1 MSKINL
7 EHEII
12 NDEYT
17 EYVYSTFD
25 IQDSDKTSTEIIFDL
40 SEMNESDWNIG
51 IILGSS
57 GSGKSS
63 ILRSI
68 GNIPDVK
75 FDTNKALIS
84 NFNFLDPKEATFAL
98 TSVGLS
104 SVPTWLRPFHLL
116 SNGEQYRAKLAYL
129 IASSKDGEI
138 ILIDEYTSVVDR
150 YVAKSMSFAIQKY
163 VRKLNKKII
172 IASVHYDV
180 LEWLLPDWSVNLQNG
195 GMSKRHDCRRQGRPK
210 IDLQVYRTEPNTWEI
225 FKKHHY
231 LTSESNKG
239 FGYLVFVWDDI
250 PVGICVYKTFPTGNF
265 PNGYALSR
273 TVVLPDF
280 QGMGIGKSISEFTA
294 GIIVH
299 NGGRLFTKTI
309 NPALGE
315 HRNKSPLWRG
325 TSKNGKYRSDIDY
338 GNSIYKRRMMKK
350 VLSRTSY
357 CHEYIGKPISGHD
370 ELLLPIKIMRIQK
383 KQKLSIF

>member
-129 IASSKDGEI
+129 IASFN
-138 ILIDEYTSVVDR
+138 
-150 YVAKSMSFAIQKY
+150 M
-163 VRKLNKKII
+163 
-172 IASVHYDV
+172 
-180 LEWLLPDWSVNLQNG
+180 LQ
-195 GMSKRHDCRRQGRPK
+195 S
-210 IDLQVYRTEPNTWEI
+210 
-225 FKKHHY
+225 
-231 LTSESNKG
+231 SS
-239 FGYLVFVWDDI
+239 
-250 PVGICVYKTFPTGNF
+250 PTGKCHPSIICF
-265 PNGYALSR
+265 PL
-273 TVVLPDF
+273 D
-280 QGMGIGKSISEFTA
+280 
-294 GIIVH
+294 
-299 NGGRLFTKTI
+299 I
-309 NPALGE
+309 N
-315 HRNKSPLWRG
+315 
-325 TSKNGKYRSDIDY
+325 
-338 GNSIYKRRMMKK
+338 IYICFMKR
-350 VLSRTSY
+350 VQCCGSN
-357 CHEYIGKPISGHD
+357 H
-370 ELLLPIKIMRIQK
+370 
-383 KQKLSIF
+383 

>member
-1 MSKINL
+1 MNKINL
-7 EHEII
+7 EHNII

-25 IQDSDKTSTEIIFDL
+25 IQDSYKTTTEIVFDL
-40 SEMNESDWNIG
+40 SEIENFDWNIG

-63 ILRSI
+63 ILKSI
-68 GNIPDVK
+68 GDIHDVQ
-75 FDTNKALIS
+75 FDKNKALIS
-84 NFNFLDPKEATFAL
+84 NFDFLDPKDASFAL

-104 SVPTWLRPFHLL
+104 SIPTWLRPFHLL

-129 IASSKDGEI
+129 IASSKDGDT

-163 VRKLNKKII
+163 VRKLGKKII

-180 LEWLLPDWSVNLQNG
+180 LEWLMPDWSVNLQNG
-195 GMSKRHDCRRQGRPK
+195 GVFKRHDYLRQGRPK
-210 IDLQVYRTEPNTWEI
+210 IELQIYRTEPDTWEI

-239 FGYLVFVWDDI
+239 FGHLVFLLDEI

-294 GIIVH
+294 GIIKSF
-299 NGGRLFTKTI
+299 GGRVFTKTI

-315 HRNKSPLWRG
+315 HRNKSELWRG
-325 TSKNGKYRSDIDY
+325 TSKNGKYRSDVDY

-357 CHEYIGKPISGHD
+357 CHEYIGEAVHGHD
-370 ELLLPIKIMRIQK
+370 DLLLPIKEMRILQK
-383 KQKLSIF
+383 QQLSIF